1 MKRIIYAAAT
11 AGILSLTAT
20 VYAQSQVTVYG
31 LASAELLN
39 VSGYNSGT
47 VAAPALGTARRLD
60 NSKVTNS
67 RIGFRGTEDL
77 GGGTSAFFTMEA
89 AFAIDTGA
97 QTNASS
103 LWSRGSYVGL
113 KNNSLGALSLGR
125 QWGIEDQMMGRYF
138 IGAGYAVF
146 QYREFGYVSDL
157 IDNSIKYVS
166 PSVGGFSVQALAAP
180 GENVTGFTK
189 ALGVNYVNGPFEAGA
204 TYRST
209 KNLTGGESKQSG
221 LGVSYSFGA
230 LRLHAGY
237 GVSDPRALVL
247 RKAKAYDLGLQWDA
261 TANTSYT
268 LDYVKRD
275 QIGTNDDSFFV
286 RLQATYQFTK
296 RSSVFVNLVTLKND
310 GIASERFYGNGASG
324 VNQSVISLGVR
335 HAF

>member
-1 MKRIIYAAAT
+1 MKKMIYVAAT
-11 AGILSLTAT
+11 VGTLSLTVNA
-20 VYAQSQVTVYG
+20 YAQSQVSIYG
-31 LASAELLN
+31 MASAELLN
-39 VSGYNSGT
+39 ISGYNSGT
-47 VAAPALGTARRLD
+47 VASPVLGTARRLD

-97 QTNASS
+97 QTNTAS

-113 KNNSLGALSLGR
+113 KNDSFGALSLGR

-166 PSVGGFSVQALAAP
+166 PNFGGFSVQALAAP

-189 ALGVNYVNGPFEAGA
+189 AIGVNYVNGPFEAGA

-209 KNLTGGESKQSG
+209 KNLTGDESRQSG
-221 LGVSYSFGA
+221 FGISYSFGA

-237 GVSDPRALVL
+237 GVSDPRTLAL

-261 TANTSYT
+261 TARMSYT

-275 QIGTNDDSFFV
+275 QVGTSDDSFFV
-286 RLQATYQFTK
+286 RLQGIYQFTK

-310 GIASERFYGNGASG
+310 GVASERFYGNGAAG
-324 VNQSVISLGVR
+324 VSQNVISLGVR
-335 HAF
+335 HVF